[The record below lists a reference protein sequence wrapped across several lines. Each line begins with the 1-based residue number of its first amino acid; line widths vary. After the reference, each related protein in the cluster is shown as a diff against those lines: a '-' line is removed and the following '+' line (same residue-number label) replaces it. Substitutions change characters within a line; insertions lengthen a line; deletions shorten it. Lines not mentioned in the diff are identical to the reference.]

1 MDENGSK
8 VPTVEMIEAEL
19 EKEQHKNKYH
29 KALRS
34 TVYALIVVAAVTV
47 IIAVLVF
54 PVLQITGTS
63 MTDTLQN
70 GDIVIALNSSGYKTG
85 DIVAFYY
92 NNNILV
98 KRVIA
103 SSGDWVDIDMDGNV
117 TVNGEAIDEP
127 YISEKSLGYCDITL
141 PYQVPDGR
149 NFVRGDHRET
159 SMDSRNSAIG
169 CISDDLVVGKIFFCV
184 WPFADLGVVK

>member
-1 MDENGSK
+1 
-8 VPTVEMIEAEL
+8 MIEAEL
-19 EKEQHKNKYH
+19 KKEQHKNKYH

-63 MTDTLQN
+63 MTDTLQS
-70 GDIVIALNSSGYKTG
+70 GDIVIALNSRSYKAG
-85 DIVAFYY
+85 DVVAFYY
-92 NNNILV
+92 NNEVLV

-103 SSGDWVDIDMDGNV
+103 CAGDWVDIDVDGNV
-117 TVNGEAIDEP
+117 TVNGEAIYEP

-149 NFVRGDHRET
+149 NFMMGDHRET

-184 WPFADLGVVK
+184 WPFADFGVVK